1 MPLVTCPHCEEDE
14 NLEGKTV
21 DGVIIIIFA
30 AEVALRIIAFGPAF
44 FRTGWNWFDFLIV
57 GMSLIPSAGNL
68 SVLRSLRILRVLR
81 LISVVP
87 RMRVVV
93 GALLQAIPSMGT
105 VALLLGL
112 IFYVAAVMATKL
124 FGAAFPQWFGTIGE
138 SMYSLFQIMTLESW
152 SMGIVRPVMEVF
164 PYAWAFFVP
173 FILLTS
179 FAVLNLFIAII
190 VDAMQH
196 MQAEEAAEIEEG
208 AHREREAIS
217 HELSALRAEVSAL
230 RGAIERRD

>member
-1 MPLVTCPHCEEDE
+1 
-14 NLEGKTV
+14 
-21 DGVIIIIFA
+21 
-30 AEVALRIIAFGPAF
+30 
-44 FRTGWNWFDFLIV
+44 
-57 GMSLIPSAGNL
+57 
-68 SVLRSLRILRVLR
+68 
-81 LISVVP
+81 
-87 RMRVVV
+87 
-93 GALLQAIPSMGT
+93 
-105 VALLLGL
+105 
-112 IFYVAAVMATKL
+112 MATQM
-124 FGAAFPQWFGTIGE
+124 FGDRFPQWFGTIGE